1 MLPFDELIVDPTDAE
16 LAELEPTEL
25 ARFGMTQGRLQG
37 HKVRGGL

>member
-25 ARFGMTQGRLQG
+25 TRFGMTRERLLG
-37 HKVRGGL
+37 V